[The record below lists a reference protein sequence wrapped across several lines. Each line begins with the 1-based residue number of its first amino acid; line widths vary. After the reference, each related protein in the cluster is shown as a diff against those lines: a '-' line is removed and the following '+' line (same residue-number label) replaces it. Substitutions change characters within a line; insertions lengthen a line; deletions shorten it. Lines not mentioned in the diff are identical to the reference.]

1 MRTRGFDEGETTL
14 YKKTALDF
22 EHDLVNKKNEVYD
35 KKIQTE
41 SESQRGK
48 YFLDIHSILSDNA
61 VQINKVINWILGS
74 LLVIDI
80 IFFISVFIADTVYNV
95 MRINDVIY
103 VIFFF
108 YAIIHM
114 ISTLGIGIYAM
125 MQEKFSKIVLN
136 LGFFIAFL
144 IFTIMLYFILY
155 LY

>member
-1 MRTRGFDEGETTL
+1 LRTRGFDEGKTTL

-108 YAIIHM
+108 YAIIHL

-136 LGFFIAFL
+136 LGYFIAFL

>member
-1 MRTRGFDEGETTL
+1 M

-108 YAIIHM
+108 YAIIHL

-136 LGFFIAFL
+136 LGYFIAFL

>member
-108 YAIIHM
+108 YAIIHL

-136 LGFFIAFL
+136 LGYFIAFL

>member
-1 MRTRGFDEGETTL
+1 M

>member
-1 MRTRGFDEGETTL
+1 M

-108 YAIIHM
+108 YAIIHL